1 MSPRPV
7 SPTGLRAA
15 LRAGCL
21 RVIAERAELNH
32 INIFPVPDGD
42 TGTNLALTVGAI
54 WHGLR
59 GPAGPAAVAVLRR
72 AAAEANDHARGN
84 SGALFAHFLQ
94 GAVDALPPAAPLAI
108 PQLAAAAAGGAARA
122 RAALARPREGTILSV
137 MQAFADALAEG
148 ARAAPVEPRAGFLAA
163 VAAAQGA
170 LRRTTTQVPEL
181 RRAGLVDAGAR
192 GFVNFLEGAA
202 QLVETGRAAL
212 RGERPVDVPPAA
224 IEAVAAGENRDGSHC
239 VECTI
244 RADPVDR
251 AGLKAALLQLP
262 LAGFVIEGT
271 RQRARVH
278 AHAAHGDALL
288 AAAAR
293 YGAISQVRSER
304 APAAGARSRRV
315 AIVTD
320 SGADVPDDIHATHD
334 LHVVPVRLSLGGRDC
349 IDGVSLSP
357 REFYDAMRTSEVVAR
372 TSQPP
377 PGDFRRMYEHLLA
390 HHDEVIEVSV
400 AGNLSGALQS
410 AGSAAARTDPRR
422 VRVFDSGHVAGAL
435 GLMALWA
442 AEAAQAGWTSAQ
454 ILAGLE
460 RMRPRS
466 GQFGLIRDVRYGVR
480 GGRVPRLALPLT
492 RLLRVCPLARNRPDG
507 RFGMLGGMWG
517 RSELA
522 ERFARRVARQ
532 LDPSR
537 TYRLIVGHCDCA
549 GEADRVRTALVA
561 AVPRIERIW
570 VMDAGTAI
578 GAHAGPGS
586 LLIGYQDYE
595 PPAP

>member
-1 MSPRPV
+1 MTPRPV
-7 SPTGLRAA
+7 SPSGLRLA

-21 RVIAERAELNH
+21 RVIAERAELNR
-32 INIFPVPDGD
+32 INVFPVADGD

-59 GPAGPAAVAVLRR
+59 EPTGRSAVAVLRR

-84 SGALFAHFLQ
+84 SGALLAHFLQ
-94 GAVDALPPAAPLAI
+94 GAVDALPGQSTLTTAH
-108 PQLAAAAAGGAARA
+108 LAAAAAGGAARA

-137 MQAFADALAEG
+137 MQAFAAGLEQR
-148 ARAAPVEPRAGFLAA
+148 ARAADPEVRSALLAGL
-163 VAAAQGA
+163 AAAQAA
-170 LRRTTTQVPEL
+170 LQRTTRQVPEL
-181 RRAGLVDAGAR
+181 RRAGFVDAGGR
-192 GFVNFLEGAA
+192 GFVNFLEGVAA
-202 QLVETGRAAL
+202 FVQDGRAAL
-212 RGERPVDVPPAA
+212 RGETPVDVPPAA
-224 IEAVAAGENRDGSHC
+224 IEAVTAGEPRDGSLC
-239 VECTI
+239 VECTV
-244 RADPVDR
+244 RSEPVDR
-251 AGLKAALLQLP
+251 AGLKAALASLP
-262 LAGFVIEGT
+262 LAGFVIEGN

-278 AHAAHGDALL
+278 AHAGTADDLL

-293 YGAISQVRSER
+293 FGSVSQVRTGR
-304 APAAGARSRRV
+304 ASTAASRNPRV

-320 SGADVPDDIHATHD
+320 SGADVPEDIHATHD

-357 REFYDAMRTSEVVAR
+357 REFYDAMRTSELVAR

-390 HHDEVIEVSV
+390 HHDHVIDVSV
-400 AGNLSGALQS
+400 AGALSGALQS
-410 AGSAAARTDPRR
+410 AGSAAARTDPKR

-435 GLMALWA
+435 GLMAIWA
-442 AEAAQAGWTSAQ
+442 AEAAQAGWDSAR
-454 ILAGLE
+454 ILTGLAQ
-460 RMRPRS
+460 MRARS
-466 GQFGLIRDVRYGVR
+466 GQFGVIRDVRYGVR
-480 GGRVPRLALPLT
+480 GGRVPRIALPLT

-517 RSELA
+517 RSDLP

-532 LDPSR
+532 LDPAR
-537 TYRLIVGHCDCA
+537 TYRLVVGHCDSA
-549 GEADRVRTALVA
+549 DEADRVRAALA
-561 AVPRIERIW
+561 SALPRIDRIW